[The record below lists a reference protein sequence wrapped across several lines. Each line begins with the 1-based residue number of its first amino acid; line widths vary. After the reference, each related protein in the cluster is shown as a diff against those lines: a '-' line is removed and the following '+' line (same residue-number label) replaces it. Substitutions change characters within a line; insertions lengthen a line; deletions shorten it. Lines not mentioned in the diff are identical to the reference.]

1 MLTLTPA
8 SAWLLT
14 GSETSSG
21 RAGGPHSPEVRA
33 LLESGP
39 RAAAHS
45 PLAERNG
52 FLRLQ
57 LLGYR
62 ASFLMSTLRNLAH
75 FLEDDTTP
83 QVLPMEISVR
93 DTHVNLKVR
102 IVSCCATMAR
112 MLFSFLNP
120 KFQLYPEAV
129 VAVCLLAILQ
139 SHTCPIF
146 RDGVAVI
153 GLISHCRTVEQVSIT
168 PLKILNRG
176 VIGLCLCTECLMS
189 PVQKT
194 WTCFAPGCRSPGQ
207 RHWIW
212 ALAHHRSRGQP
223 DHTQTRRR
231 LFLRRR
237 WGGVGWWRKCSSFH
251 RPAFLK
257 FFPWFPADTAAEKR
271 PRKEAALTDGSL
283 SPVPESTSS
292 IHRVSKATQTQPSSA
307 SPSLSREKVSSALL
321 WFAVGNTEFVL
332 NLSHYNLTFEH
343 SGSSLT
349 ARTPSKGA
357 C

>member
-1 MLTLTPA
+1 MLALTPA
-8 SAWLLT
+8 SAWILT
-14 GSETSSG
+14 GSETGSG
-21 RAGGPHSPEVRA
+21 PAGGPHSPEVRA

-112 MLFSFLNP
+112 MLFSCLNP
-120 KFQLYPEAV
+120 KFQLDPEAV

-153 GLISHCRTVEQVSIT
+153 GLISHCRTVEQVSVT
-168 PLKILNRG
+168 PLKVLNRG

-189 PVQKT
+189 PVQKKPDCVLLQDAGPRDSAT
-194 WTCFAPGCRSPGQ
+194 ESEPLPITVHVDSL
-207 RHWIW
+207 II
-212 ALAHHRSRGQP
+212 HRR
-223 DHTQTRRR
+223 D
-231 LFLRRR
+231 
-237 WGGVGWWRKCSSFH
+237 
-251 RPAFLK
+251 
-257 FFPWFPADTAAEKR
+257 
-271 PRKEAALTDGSL
+271 DGSFSVGGEAEL
-283 SPVPESTSS
+283 DDGGNALRS
-292 IHRVSKATQTQPSSA
+292 IGRP
-307 SPSLSREKVSSALL
+307 
-321 WFAVGNTEFVL
+321 F
-332 NLSHYNLTFEH
+332 
-343 SGSSLT
+343 
-349 ARTPSKGA
+349 
-357 C
+357 